1 MKRKSSIVFILLVVV
16 FLIAACS
23 QVEKS
28 GTSAKPKS
36 SQSAVSPVPSS
47 PTPASP
53 GSTATLGDFTATDLD
68 GNHVDQSIFTGRK
81 LTMINIWATFCGPCL
96 GEMPTL
102 GVLHQEYQDRGFQIV
117 GIVTDTMEQDGSISQ
132 SQVAVAKEA
141 VEKTGAAYLHLLPS
155 NDLINAVLNQ
165 VYSVPE
171 TIFVDEHGN
180 QVGKSYSGA
189 KTKAQWRKIIDGLL
203 AEVDG

>member
-23 QVEKS
+23 QVEES
-28 GTSAKPKS
+28 GTPAKPKS

-102 GVLHQEYQDRGFQIV
+102 GVLHQEYQDRGFQVV
-117 GIVTDTMEQDGSISQ
+117 GIVTARSSTDCLRRWMDEGKTNRRTCHTACWRGIYLDWYRAWRTGGCT
-132 SQVAVAKEA
+132 
-141 VEKTGAAYLHLLPS
+141 EKGNSDLSGVYWHWVRCYCILKGVSAYWF
-155 NDLINAVLNQ
+155 N
-165 VYSVPE
+165 
-171 TIFVDEHGN
+171 
-180 QVGKSYSGA
+180 
-189 KTKAQWRKIIDGLL
+189 WGL
-203 AEVDG
+203 AP

>member
-1 MKRKSSIVFILLVVV
+1 MKQKTSIVFILLAV
-16 FLIAACS
+16 LLLTAACS
-23 QVEKS
+23 QAEK
-28 GTSAKPKS
+28 TPATTKS
-36 SQSAVSPVPSS
+36 PQSAASAIPSS
-47 PTPASP
+47 PASP
-53 GSTATLGDFTATDLD
+53 ESNAVLGTFAATDLD
-68 GNHVDQSIFTGRK
+68 GNRVDQSIFAGHK

-155 NDLINAVLNQ
+155 NDLFDAVLNQ

-171 TIFVDEHGN
+171 TIFVDEYGK

-189 KTKAQWRKIIDGLL
+189 RTKAQWRKIIDGLL
-203 AEVDG
+203 AEVDE